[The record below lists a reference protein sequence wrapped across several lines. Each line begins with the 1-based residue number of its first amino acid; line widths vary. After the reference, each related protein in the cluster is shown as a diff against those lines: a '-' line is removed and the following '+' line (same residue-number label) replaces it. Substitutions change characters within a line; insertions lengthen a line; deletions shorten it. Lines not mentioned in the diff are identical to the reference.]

1 MEREIDRPAEFE
13 RHRSRL
19 FGIAYRMLG
28 SVEDAKELVQETYLR
43 WHRADAAAVRVPE
56 AWLVAVITR
65 LSIDRLRSAAF
76 ERERYVGD
84 WLPEPIATDEPSV
97 TDRRAEIAS
106 DLSMAF
112 LVLLERLAPEE
123 RAAFLL
129 REVFDADY
137 GEIAGVLGK
146 NEAAIRQMVHRARAR
161 VRQDRARFPVA
172 LEAKQRLVERFVAA
186 VESSDRDALL
196 AIVGEDATWTSDGGG
211 VVPSTRNVLHG
222 ATRIVRLVLGL
233 ERKAGGMLRHE
244 VVWLNGEPAVASYVE
259 DRLVFTTSVET
270 DGERLLAFFRVLNP
284 EKLRNVLIGEGEQRV
299 GGVLEKGR
307 ARLFDAQRSPP
318 DARVSGISS

>member
-1 MEREIDRPAEFE
+1 MERQIDRAAEFE

-28 SVEDAKELVQETYLR
+28 SVEDAKELMQEAYLR

-56 AWLVAVITR
+56 AWLVAVTTR

-97 TDRRAEIAS
+97 TDRRAELAS

-137 GEIAGVLGK
+137 GEIAAVLGK
-146 NEAAIRQMVHRARAR
+146 SETAIRQMVHRARAR
-161 VRQDRARFPVA
+161 VRQDRTRFPVS
-172 LEAKQRLVERFVAA
+172 LETQERLVERFVAA
-186 VESSDRDALL
+186 VQSGDRDALL
-196 AIVGEDATWTSDGGG
+196 SIVAEDATWTSDGGG
-211 VVPSTRNVLHG
+211 RVPATRNVLHG
-222 ATRIVRLVLGL
+222 AMRIVRLVLGL
-233 ERKAGGMLRHE
+233 ERKAAGRLRHE
-244 VVWLNGEPAVASYVE
+244 VAWLNGEPAVASYVE
-259 DRLVFTTSVET
+259 DRLIFTTAVET
-270 DGERLLAFFRVLNP
+270 DGERLVAFYRVLNP
-284 EKLRNVLIGEGEQRV
+284 EKLRNVVAGDGEQRV
-299 GGVLEKGR
+299 GGVLENGR
-307 ARLFDAQRSPP
+307 ARLFGAQRSPP
-318 DARVSGISS
+318 DARVNGISS